1 MSIAQRALVTI
12 LWLAA
17 TIGVFVASMVMGPG
31 IAKEVVL
38 VAGLSM
44 SCWVSALVLGV
55 FSQLKPMGFEG
66 LQAIFAPVFL
76 AGLAGALAF
85 GLGASLFAGRGRDWG
100 DTGVGR
106 VPSRMLGM

>member
-44 SCWVSALVLGV
+44 VLT
-55 FSQLKPMGFEG
+55 
-66 LQAIFAPVFL
+66 FL
-76 AGLAGALAF
+76 AL
-85 GLGASLFAGRGRDWG
+85 LFLLIAEVIAPYRSAGR
-100 DTGVGR
+100 
-106 VPSRMLGM
+106 